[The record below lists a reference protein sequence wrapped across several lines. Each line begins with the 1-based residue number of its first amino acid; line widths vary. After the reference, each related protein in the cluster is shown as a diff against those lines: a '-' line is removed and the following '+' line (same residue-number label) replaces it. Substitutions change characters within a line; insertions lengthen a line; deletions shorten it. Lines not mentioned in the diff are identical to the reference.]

1 MSGSRKA
8 IKILSIIAIVAGAL
22 LAVFGLFMCVASG
35 TVSDKTID
43 FEGYSYMASVISIG
57 VGIAAII
64 EAIIYIVVGALG
76 VRGAND
82 PTKIGPFKI
91 ICYIDIAFNVIGAI
105 AMIAAGD
112 SAVFEGILNCVFS
125 SIIPIV
131 LVVLCNNAQDEV
143 AEAKAA

>member
-8 IKILSIIAIVAGAL
+8 IKVLAIIAIVAGAL
-22 LAVFGLFMCVASG
+22 LAAVGLLMIVGSG
-35 TVSDKTID
+35 TVSGKTI
-43 FEGYSYMASVISIG
+43 EYQGYSYLASTMSVGIG
-57 VGIAAII
+57 VAAIL
-64 EAIIYIVVGALG
+64 EAILYIFVGALG

-143 AEAKAA
+143 A